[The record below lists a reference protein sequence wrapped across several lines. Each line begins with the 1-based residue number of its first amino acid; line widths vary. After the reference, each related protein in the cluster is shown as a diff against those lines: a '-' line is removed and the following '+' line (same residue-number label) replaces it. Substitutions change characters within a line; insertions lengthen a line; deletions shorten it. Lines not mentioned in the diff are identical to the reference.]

1 MISQYSKA
9 EDIDREFWKDYERA
23 LYWLRKKMDAKSQR
37 MKLVDAGWDVYNFR
51 QKYSMSEPVYYNS
64 PQTGNRWLT
73 WITMKRDGKGDMH
86 FYMRAVLYLYTE
98 AYMTM
103 MLALK
108 MAEEDDD
115 GIIHKMTNTVNVY
128 TAHMFQRMAD
138 KDRLGVDMSDRVSVM
153 RNFTEFV
160 AAGWSDTRPP
170 RDGEKH
176 TQILFRTPASWLRG
190 HVVYVGDRCVNYY
203 RTFWADKSM
212 SYKQMNE
219 VKKFKKFADMKM
231 SEKQKKDGDGIAGQ

>member
-9 EDIDREFWKDYERA
+9 EDIDREFWQDYERA

-128 TAHMFQRMAD
+128 TAHN
-138 KDRLGVDMSDRVSVM
+138 RV
-153 RNFTEFV
+153 
-160 AAGWSDTRPP
+160 
-170 RDGEKH
+170 
-176 TQILFRTPASWLRG
+176 
-190 HVVYVGDRCVNYY
+190 
-203 RTFWADKSM
+203 
-212 SYKQMNE
+212 
-219 VKKFKKFADMKM
+219 
-231 SEKQKKDGDGIAGQ
+231 